1 MIALL
6 SIGQSHPDAPARVG
20 SLLGS
25 VFYATV
31 PRLGPKPHPALAV
44 KTGLLLCRIPKR
56 QSESRDSQCRVICRH
71 HCPCAHMATRTLP
84 TNRTCKVLCPESS
97 LRRATIRHA
106 DTQAPISK
114 QRSIV
119 HLVSLFPSARLDS
132 TRLCL
137 SSRPGDAAI
146 SHLSICP
153 DAASPC
159 HS

>member
-1 MIALL
+1 M
-6 SIGQSHPDAPARVG
+6 
-20 SLLGS
+20 
-25 VFYATV
+25 
-31 PRLGPKPHPALAV
+31 
-44 KTGLLLCRIPKR
+44 
-56 QSESRDSQCRVICRH
+56 RVISGQR
-71 HCPCAHMATRTLP
+71 CAKRAHGHLQLP

-106 DTQAPISK
+106 DTQAPINK

-119 HLVSLFPSARLDS
+119 HLVALFPSASLYS